1 MSVHIIPFDQAAQA
15 LRDAAHEF
23 CKRELTLS
31 EGETEWNLG
40 LFAKAWIE
48 TEDGEVTGV
57 SAILN
62 RIDIAVYR
70 CTTARGN
77 AKMNQ
82 RLHSYLADQGLLGQ
96 DVFIQFSSGDP
107 AKMCANW
114 DEEMNAAGAVPAN
127 RYMVKVKP
135 L

>member
-1 MSVHIIPFDQAAQA
+1 MSVHIIPFDQADSA
-15 LRDAAHEF
+15 LQDAAHEF
-23 CKRELTLS
+23 CKRELTLP

-40 LFAKAWIE
+40 NRLKAWIDV
-48 TEDGEVTGV
+48 EDGKVTGV
-57 SAILN
+57 ASLIN
-62 RIDIAVYR
+62 RIDIVDYR

-107 AKMCANW
+107 SKMCANW